1 MTQIQKAYVIRAGQG
16 SRGSKNQK
24 FVWRH
29 LWMIPSQICLLIGSC
44 LYLVHHDL
52 CFLPGSISGNFSIWR
67 EKNQNS
73 WRDVHHSW
81 RGWPEWL
88 QLSQICLERT
98 NLWASKYY
106 SCVQNSDSGDLK
118 SQLIQIRWFLH
129 IFETFIKKILSG
141 LKKDDPV
148 VR

>member
-16 SRGSKNQK
+16 GGGQKIKNLCDVIYEWSLVK
-24 FVWRH
+24 
-29 LWMIPSQICLLIGSC
+29 SC

-73 WRDVHHSW
+73 WRHVHHSW

-129 IFETFIKKILSG
+129 IFVCSIPYSFAFMIVTL
-141 LKKDDPV
+141 LAH
-148 VR
+148 